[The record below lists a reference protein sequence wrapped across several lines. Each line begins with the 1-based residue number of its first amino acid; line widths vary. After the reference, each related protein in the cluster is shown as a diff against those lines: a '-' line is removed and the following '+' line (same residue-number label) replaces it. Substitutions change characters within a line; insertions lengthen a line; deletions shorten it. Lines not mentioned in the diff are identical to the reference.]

1 MPNGIELTFEELIQV
16 PPLTQLLPNTMVA
29 SQRYGILRSMSKG
42 RGMEFS
48 EVRAYLPGDD
58 IRNIDWRITA
68 RTGRPY
74 TKMFREERDRNV
86 YIILDLD
93 PAMYFGSQGQLKAR
107 LGALIAASCAWQA
120 LEMKDKVAG
129 MIILGNTPIRHQPGG
144 MREDV
149 LAFTQKI
156 YDAYQIGLR
165 RKSFDFNIGDGLK
178 LLVNHARPGSVFH
191 IISDFYR
198 LDDNSMLYLRR
209 LNKSHTVRT
218 YQLYDKIEVNIEGTG
233 TIGID
238 TGSSQGFI
246 SSLDSNFVEN
256 YRRIG
261 LHRIHH
267 IDRLL
272 SETSQRNICIDV
284 SEALMIANKNQDRE

>member
-1 MPNGIELTFEELIQV
+1 MPNGIELTFEELLQV

-29 SQRYGILRSMSKG
+29 SQRYGLLRSISRG

-74 TKMFREERDRNV
+74 TKLFREERDRNV

-107 LGALIAASCAWQA
+107 FASLIAASCAWQA
-120 LEMKDKVAG
+120 FNMKDKVGG
-129 MIILGNTPIRHQPGG
+129 MIILGDTPIRHQPGG
-144 MREDV
+144 MRKDV
-149 LAFTQKI
+149 LAWVQKV
-156 YDAYQIGLR
+156 YDAYQLGLR
-165 RKSFDFNIGDGLK
+165 RRNYDFTLGDGIK
-178 LLVNHARPGSVFH
+178 LLVNRARPGSVFH

-198 LDDNSMLYLRR
+198 LDDSAWLYLRR

-218 YQLYDKIEVNIEGTG
+218 YQVYDKIEMSIDGKGTV
-233 TIGID
+233 GID
-238 TGSSQGFI
+238 TGYNQGFI
-246 SSLDSNFVEN
+246 SSLNNDFVEN

-261 LHRIHH
+261 IHRIHN
-267 IDRLL
+267 IDKMLT
-272 SETSQRNICIDV
+272 EASQRNVCIDV
-284 SEALMIANKNQDRE
+284 SETILTDTSNESKD

>member
-1 MPNGIELTFEELIQV
+1 MPNGIELTFEELLQV

-29 SQRYGILRSMSKG
+29 SQRYGLLRSISKG

-68 RTGRPY
+68 RMGKPY

-107 LGALIAASCAWQA
+107 FASLIAASCAWQA
-120 LEMKDKVAG
+120 FDMKDKVGG
-129 MIILGNTPIRHQPGG
+129 MIILGDTPIRHQPGG
-144 MREDV
+144 VRKDV
-149 LAFTQKI
+149 LAWIQKV
-156 YDAYQIGLR
+156 YDAYELGLR
-165 RKSFDFNIGDGLK
+165 RKDFSFTIGDGIK
-178 LLVNHARPGSVFH
+178 LLIKRARPGSVFH

-198 LDDNSMLYLRR
+198 VDDAAWLYLRR

-218 YQLYDKIEVNIEGTG
+218 YQIYDKIETEIDGKGTV
-233 TIGID
+233 GIN
-238 TGSSQGFI
+238 TGYNQGFI
-246 SSLDSNFVEN
+246 SSLNADFVDN

-261 LHRIHH
+261 MHRIHN
-267 IDRLL
+267 IDKMLTE
-272 SETSQRNICIDV
+272 SSQRNVCIDV
-284 SEALMIANKNQDRE
+284 SETMLQNSSEK

>member
-1 MPNGIELTFEELIQV
+1 MPNGIELTFEELLQV

-29 SQRYGILRSMSKG
+29 SQRYGLLRAMSKG

-68 RTGRPY
+68 RMGRPY

-107 LGALIAASCAWQA
+107 FASLIAASCAWQA
-120 LEMKDKVAG
+120 FNMKDKVG
-129 MIILGNTPIRHQPGG
+129 GLIILGDTPIRHQPGG
-144 MREDV
+144 VRKDV
-149 LAFTQKI
+149 LAWIQKV
-156 YDAYQIGLR
+156 YDAYELGLR
-165 RKSFDFNIGDGLK
+165 RTDFSFTIGDAIK
-178 LLVNHARPGSVFH
+178 LLNSRARPGSVFH

-198 LDDNSMLYLRR
+198 LDDTAWLYLRR

-218 YQLYDKIEVNIEGTG
+218 YQVYDHLEMCIEGKGTVGINTG
-233 TIGID
+233 YNHGY
-238 TGSSQGFI
+238 I
-246 SSLDSNFVEN
+246 SSINSDFVES
-256 YRRIG
+256 YKRIG
-261 LHRIHH
+261 VHRIHN
-267 IDRLL
+267 IDKML
-272 SETSQRNICIDV
+272 SESSQRNVCIDV
-284 SEALMIANKNQDRE
+284 SETAINNTKK

>member
-29 SQRYGILRSMSKG
+29 SQRYGLLRSISRG

-58 IRNIDWRITA
+58 VRNIDWRITA
-68 RTGRPY
+68 RTGKPY

-107 LGALIAASCAWQA
+107 LAALIAASCAWQA
-120 LEMKDKVAG
+120 HEMKDKVAG
-129 MIILGNTPIRHQPGG
+129 MIINGNTPVRHQPGG
-144 MREDV
+144 VRKDV
-149 LAFTQKI
+149 LAWIQKV

-165 RKSFDFNIGDGLK
+165 RKNFDFTIGDGLK
-178 LLVNHARPGSVFH
+178 LLINNARPGSVFH

-198 LDDNSMLYLRR
+198 MDDNSWLYLRR

-218 YQLYDKIEVNIEGTG
+218 YQIYDKIEMNIDGKGTV
-233 TIGID
+233 GID
-238 TGSSQGFI
+238 TGSNHGYI
-246 SSLDSNFVEN
+246 SSLNSDFVEN

-261 LHRIHH
+261 THRIHN
-267 IDRLL
+267 IDKML
-272 SETSQRNICIDV
+272 SEASQRNICIDV
-284 SEALMIANKNQDRE
+284 SETLPIDEKAEDKE